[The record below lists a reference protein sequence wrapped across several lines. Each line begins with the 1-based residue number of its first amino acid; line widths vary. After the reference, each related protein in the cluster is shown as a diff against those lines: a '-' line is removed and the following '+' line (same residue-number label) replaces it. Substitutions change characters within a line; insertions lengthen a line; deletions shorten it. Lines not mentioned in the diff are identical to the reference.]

1 MALSLSVPTTIRSLP
16 KEVEINPKKAKAW
29 VESLPLTKTME
40 STRAL
45 TTDS

>member
-29 VESLPLTKTME
+29 VESLPLTKNDGVD
-40 STRAL
+40 TRAHRNH
-45 TTDS
+45 